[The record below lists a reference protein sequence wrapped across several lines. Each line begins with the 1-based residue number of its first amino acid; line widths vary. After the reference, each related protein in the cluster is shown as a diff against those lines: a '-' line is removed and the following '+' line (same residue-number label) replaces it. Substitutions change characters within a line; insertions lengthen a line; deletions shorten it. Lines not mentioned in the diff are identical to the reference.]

1 MLEADTR
8 GIDMTL
14 LPQGGPP
21 PPPLPPLRLAAAAP
35 AAAALVNPGPGGLLL
50 GLVCMWSG
58 SRRGE
63 VDKDDCLWR
72 VANSF
77 LGLSSCDCSLIVV
90 RPVRLPLLPPAAAA
104 AALSQDP

>member
-1 MLEADTR
+1 MLEADTT

-14 LPQGGPP
+14 LPHGG
-21 PPPLPPLRLAAAAP
+21 PPPLPPLRLAAAP
-35 AAAALVNPGPGGLLL
+35 EAALVNPGGLLL
-50 GLVCMWSG
+50 GGVGLVWSMG
-58 SRRGE
+58 MRRGE

-77 LGLSSCDCSLIVV
+77 LGLSSWDCSLIVV
-90 RPVRLPLLPPAAAA
+90 RPVRLPLLPPPAA

>member
-1 MLEADTR
+1 MLEADTT

-21 PPPLPPLRLAAAAP
+21 PPPPPPLRLAAAAP
-35 AAAALVNPGPGGLLL
+35 AAAALVNPGGGLL
-50 GLVCMWSG
+50 GLVCMSG
-58 SRRGE
+58 KRRGE